1 MFSLQNPKA
10 NVWKFLIFEEMILLK
25 NVVNLDKKNYEKLRL
40 QIRLYDKKM
49 KKFKK
54 MKENPENLLN
64 FDYRQQFKKQIFS
77 F

>member
-25 NVVNLDKKNYEKLRL
+25 NVVNLDKTKYEKLRL

-49 KKFKK
+49 KKIKK
-54 MKENPENLLN
+54 LKENPGSLLN
-64 FDYRQQFKKQIFS
+64 FDYRQEFKKQIFS